1 MYYTEFITTMAMFSI
16 SLVSFIWIIKQIIL
30 LANWALERE
39 CARDDEEYQKK
50 LKQLKLESPN
60 NKNAGQS

>member
-50 LKQLKLESPN
+50 LEQLKLDSP
-60 NKNAGQS
+60 Q